1 MCFLMRIELPYGKK
15 KVDFEIEK
23 DQLLKV
29 LKPSEIPPSK
39 SPELEVE
46 SSLKNPIEGPTIEEL
61 SPKGKT
67 IAIAVDDMTRVT
79 PTHIILPTLLR
90 LLEKYGA
97 RKEDIKIIIALGTHR
112 SMDQKEMEEK
122 YGEEIV
128 ESYEV
133 INHEYE
139 DKSELEYLGN
149 IVEDVPVWINK
160 EYLKADIRIATGN
173 LIPHFN
179 AGWGAGA
186 KILLPGLA
194 GEETVGRMH
203 IHSSITNPNALGLV
217 ENPTREI
224 IDAFAEKVGIHMLIN
239 TAINRNK
246 EIVKVFSGHFI
257 KAHRVGIEFAKKIYG
272 VKTPKKA
279 DVTISSSHPADIEF
293 WQGQKGIFSADLAT
307 KDGGSIIL
315 LTPCP
320 EGIAVMHPKIL
331 DYSQNSYEDLKK
343 ISKSRDVEDLV
354 GLAIS
359 ICLAY
364 VRKKHPIYIVS
375 DCLINEE
382 VGKLGLKKSESI
394 EEAIEIIARDQG
406 SNLKYNILTYGGE
419 TYPIVD

>member
-1 MCFLMRIELPYGKK
+1 MQIELSYGKK

-23 DQLLKV
+23 YQLLKV
-29 LKPSEIPPSK
+29 LTPSEIPPSK

-46 SSLKNPIEGPTIEEL
+46 SSLRNPIEGPTIEEL

-90 LLEKYGA
+90 LLEKSGA
-97 RKEDIKIIIALGTHR
+97 KKEDIKIIIALGTHR
-112 SMDQKEMEEK
+112 SMDQKEMKEK

-128 ESYEV
+128 ERYEV

-139 DKSELEYLGN
+139 DQSELEYLGN

-160 EYLKADIRIATGN
+160 DYLKADIRIATGN

-224 IDAFAEKVGIHMLIN
+224 IDAFAEKVGIHLLIN

-257 KAHRVGIEFAKKIYG
+257 KAHREGVEFAKKIYG
-272 VKTPKKA
+272 VKTPQKS

-293 WQGQKGIFSADLAT
+293 WQGQKGIFSAGLAT

-331 DYSQNSYEDLKK
+331 DYLQNSYEDLKK
-343 ISKSRDVEDLV
+343 ISRSRDIEDLV

-364 VRKKHPIYIVS
+364 VREKHPIHIVS
-375 DCLINEE
+375 DCLTNEE

-394 EEAIEIIARDQG
+394 EKSMETITKNQG
-406 SNLKYNILTYGGE
+406 PNLKYNVLTYGGE
-419 TYPIVD
+419 TFPIVE

>member
-1 MCFLMRIELPYGKK
+1 MWIELSYGKK

-29 LKPSEIPPSK
+29 LTPSEIPPSK

-79 PTHIILPTLLR
+79 PTHIILPTLLSF
-90 LLEKYGA
+90 LEKSGA
-97 RKEDIKIIIALGTHR
+97 KKEDIKIIIALGTHR
-112 SMDQKEMEEK
+112 SMDRKEMKEK

-128 ESYEV
+128 ERYEV
-133 INHEYE
+133 INHEFE
-139 DKSELEYLGN
+139 DQSELEYLGN

-160 EYLKADIRIATGN
+160 NYLKADIRIATGN

-203 IHSSITNPNALGLV
+203 IHSSITNPNALGLI

-224 IDAFAEKVGIHMLIN
+224 IDAFAEKVGIHLLIN

-246 EIVKVFSGHFI
+246 EIVKVFSGHFK
-257 KAHRVGIEFAKKIYG
+257 KAHREGVEFAKKIYG
-272 VKTPKKA
+272 VEVPEKA

-307 KDGGSIIL
+307 KDGGEIIL

-320 EGIAVMHPKIL
+320 EGISVMHPKIL
-331 DYSQNSYEDLKK
+331 DYLENSYKDLKK
-343 ISKSRDVEDLV
+343 ISRLRDIEDPV

-364 VRKKHPIYIVS
+364 EREKHPIYIVS
-375 DCLINEE
+375 ECLTNEE
-382 VGKLGLKKSESI
+382 VGKMGFIKSGSI
-394 EEAIEIIARDQG
+394 EEAMEVITKNQG

-419 TYPIVD
+419 TYPIVK

>member
-1 MCFLMRIELPYGKK
+1 MRIELPYGKK

-67 IAIAVDDMTRVT
+67 IAIAVDDITRVT

-90 LLEKYGA
+90 LLEKSGA
-97 RKEDIKIIIALGTHR
+97 KKEDIKIIIALGTHR
-112 SMDQKEMEEK
+112 SMDQKEMKEK

-128 ESYEV
+128 ERYEV

-160 EYLKADIRIATGN
+160 DYLKADIRIATGN

-217 ENPTREI
+217 ENATREI

-257 KAHRVGIEFAKKIYG
+257 KAHREGVEFAKKIYG
-272 VKTPKKA
+272 VKVPEKA

-293 WQGQKGIFSADLAT
+293 WQGQKGIFSADLST

-320 EGIAVMHPKIL
+320 EGIAVVHPKIL
-331 DYSQNSYEDLKK
+331 DYLQNSYEDLKK
-343 ISKSRDVEDLV
+343 ISRSRDIEDLV

-364 VRKKHPIYIVS
+364 VREKHPIYIVS

-382 VGKLGLKKSESI
+382 VEKMGFKKSESI
-394 EEAIEIIARDQG
+394 EEAMEIATKNQG

-419 TYPIVD
+419 TYPIVE